1 MGFNYQ
7 MKTKKGYDFFEVA
20 STLQKSIR
28 RGDENTAL
36 YFTVEM
42 CNSSYDEYV
51 WKRLKVICSEDVGL
65 ADPHMPATIMA
76 LYQMHQE
83 DKKNKGKDREPE
95 WLFITHAVLLLCR
108 APKSRLTD
116 WAAIHYWESHG
127 RTEMA
132 IPDYA
137 FDRHTQK
144 GKSMGRGIDHF
155 YNEGTLLA
163 NHVEQPREAE
173 LKAMAMDDELLRK
186 RNDKGGSGLPGMWEK
201 P

>member
-28 RGDENTAL
+28 RGDEETAL
-36 YFTVEM
+36 YFAVEL
-42 CNSSYDEYV
+42 CNSSYDEYL
-51 WKRLKVICSEDVGL
+51 WKRLKVICSEDVGM

-76 LYQMHQE
+76 LYQMYVE
-83 DKKNKGKDREPE
+83 EKRKKGENET
-95 WLFITHAVLLLCR
+95 LYVVHAIFLLCR
-108 APKSRLTD
+108 APKSRLVD
-116 WAAIHYWESHG
+116 WAAIHYWESHE

-144 GKSMGRGIDHF
+144 GRKMGRGIDHF
-155 YNEGTLLA
+155 YNEGTMLA
-163 NHVEQPREAE
+163 NHVEQPKEAE
-173 LKAMAMDDELLRK
+173 LKAKAMDDELLKK
-186 RNDKGGSGLPGMWEK
+186 RSLQGQASELWGDKYGRD
-201 P
+201 